1 MTTSPLIPIEEA
13 AKAMGVGRD
22 TLKHMIIDGDFAFA
36 WKKGSRYVIL
46 RAPFAAML
54 AGTATPVSTATR
66 HAFIRRVDLDAER
79 RAS

>member
-1 MTTSPLIPIEEA
+1 MTDTRSPLIPIEGA

-22 TLKHMIIDGDFAFA
+22 TLKHMIIDGDIPHA

-54 AGTATPVSTATR
+54 AGTATPVPSASR
-66 HAFIRRVDLDAER
+66 HAFIKRVDLDAE
-79 RAS
+79 

>member
-22 TLKHMIIDGDFAFA
+22 TLKHMIIDGDIPSA

-46 RAPFAAML
+46 RAPFTAML
-54 AGTATPVSTATR
+54 AGTAVPVSRATR
-66 HAFIRRVDLDAER
+66 HAFIRRVDVDAE
-79 RAS
+79 

>member
-22 TLKHMIIDGDFAFA
+22 TLKHMIIDGDIPHA

-54 AGTATPVSTATR
+54 AGTAVPLPVPPRNT
-66 HAFIRRVDLDAER
+66 FIKRVDLDAER

>member
-1 MTTSPLIPIEEA
+1 MTDTRSPLIPIEEA

-54 AGTATPVSTATR
+54 AGTATPMSQR
-66 HAFIRRVDLDAER
+66 HAFIRRIVQAE
-79 RAS
+79 